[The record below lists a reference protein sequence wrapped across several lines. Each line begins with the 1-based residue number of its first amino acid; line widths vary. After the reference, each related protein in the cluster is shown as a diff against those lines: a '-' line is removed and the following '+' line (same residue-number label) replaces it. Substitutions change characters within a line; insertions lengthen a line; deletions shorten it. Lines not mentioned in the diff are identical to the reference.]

1 MRGTLVLLR
10 PVITEKSMT
19 ETNTGRYTFAVVKD
33 ASKLEI
39 AQAVAEAFKVDVV
52 AVNTST
58 VRGKSRRIGKRVGK
72 KSDWK
77 KAIVTL
83 AAGQRI
89 ERYFVEGGV

>member
-39 AQAVAEAFKVDVV
+39 AQAVAEAFKVDVL

-89 ERYFVEGGV
+89 ERYFVEGV

>member
-39 AQAVAEAFKVDVV
+39 AQAVAEAFKVDVL

-58 VRGKSRRIGKRVGK
+58 VKGKTRRVGKRVGK

-89 ERYFVEGGV
+89 ERYFVEGV

>member
-19 ETNTGRYTFAVVKD
+19 ETNTGRYTFAVMKD